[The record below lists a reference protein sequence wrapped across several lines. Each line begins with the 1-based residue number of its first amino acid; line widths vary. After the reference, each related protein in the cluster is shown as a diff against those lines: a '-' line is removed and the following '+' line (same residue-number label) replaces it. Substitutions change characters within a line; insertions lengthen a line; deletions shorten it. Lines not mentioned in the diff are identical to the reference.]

1 MGSHFQ
7 NYELTAESEAYLNS
21 NFNQIESL
29 KYFDTWARYYSPKA
43 GIEKTFVLNIN
54 EFEPIKSDN
63 DSNIL
68 LFQIQQQNQNRTF

>member
-1 MGSHFQ
+1 
-7 NYELTAESEAYLNS
+7 LNS

-29 KYFDTWARYYSPKA
+29 KYFDTWGRYYSPKA

-68 LFQIQQQNQNRTF
+68 LFSPTKSKPNVLEPGNYRLALKARSSQNPR